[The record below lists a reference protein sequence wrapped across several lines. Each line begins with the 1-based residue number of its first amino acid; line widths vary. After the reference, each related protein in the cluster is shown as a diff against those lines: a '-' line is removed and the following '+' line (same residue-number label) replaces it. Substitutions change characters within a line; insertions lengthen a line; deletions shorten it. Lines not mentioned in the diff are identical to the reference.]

1 MYVHGTMRHEH
12 HTGGQR
18 SRGRAER
25 QVAPVSGAGL
35 IHHLA
40 EVEHWAAARAT
51 GEYRRST
58 LGRSL
63 EEEGFVHCA
72 APEQVA
78 DVLQRHYSTYPRE
91 LVLLTID
98 PGRLTS
104 PLRWEVGGSAT
115 GERFPHVHGPITT
128 DAVIATAVL
137 HPPFG

>member
-1 MYVHGTMRHEH
+1 VRR
-12 HTGGQR
+12 TG
-18 SRGRAER
+18 
-25 QVAPVSGAGL
+25 P

-40 EVEHWAAARAT
+40 EVEHWAAARAS

-78 DVLQRHYSTYPRE
+78 DVLQRYYSTYRDE

-98 PGRLTS
+98 PARLTS
-104 PLRWEVGGSAT
+104 PLRWEVGNSTT

-128 DAVIATAVL
+128 DAVIGTAVL

>member
-1 MYVHGTMRHEH
+1 MSE
-12 HTGGQR
+12 GG
-18 SRGRAER
+18 
-25 QVAPVSGAGL
+25 P

-40 EVEHWAAARAT
+40 EVDHWAAARAS

-78 DVLQRHYSTYPRE
+78 DVLERYYSSYPDA

-104 PLRWEVGGSAT
+104 PLTWDVGDSAT
-115 GERFPHVHGPITT
+115 GERFPHVHGPIRT
-128 DAVIATAVL
+128 DAVVATEVL
-137 HPPFG
+137 HPPFR

>member
-1 MYVHGTMRHEH
+1 MSGT
-12 HTGGQR
+12 
-18 SRGRAER
+18 
-25 QVAPVSGAGL
+25 GL

-40 EVEHWAAARAT
+40 EVEHWAAARVS

-78 DVLQRHYSTYPRE
+78 DVLRRYYSTYPRE
-91 LVLLTID
+91 LVLLSID

-104 PLRWEVGGSAT
+104 PLRWEVGGSGT
-115 GERFPHVHGPITT
+115 GDRFPHVHGPITT
-128 DAVIATAVL
+128 DAVISTAVL